1 MDILR
6 SIMVAFFI
14 LLLAACA
21 SPTKGMTTAQA
32 EAYHVKATYER
43 EDRRIKR
50 HDEVFAARRLCKA
63 NGYVWWITGHFSGL
77 ERRRMARNPNWLP
90 RHARLFDFGCA
101 STSDSQRML
110 NRMLGNDIWGR
121 RFTGGPH

>member
-50 HDEVFAARRLCKA
+50 HDEVFAARRLCA
-63 NGYVWWITGHFSGL
+63 AHNYVWWVTGRFSSFAH
-77 ERRRMARNPNWLP
+77 RRMDRDPNWLP
-90 RHARLFDFGCA
+90 RNASIHDFGCA
-101 STSDSQRML
+101 SPLDTRRILDQ
-110 NRMLGNDIWGR
+110 MLGNDVWGR
-121 RFTGGPH
+121 RFIGRN